1 LLRVVPSFLPSFL
14 HRCSHRPSS
23 NSCAVKTLFVLRNMS
38 KAVRILSYL
47 EAYEQRQQEAQVVW
61 KRAQWNLTK
70 AKQRKGVTAM
80 DALTAVNVREELRP
94 RCVLLVE
101 ENINNKEADLVDEEA
116 EERSPSPASP
126 PCNTHRPHFR
136 LVDPIEQAR
145 LEKERIQKADAAAAA
160 AAVAAKADTSG
171 STKDSSLRNR
181 KVTANAAGK
190 EEASTWTVT
199 NHEDA
204 DNLVDEET
212 KLRAVDPLDLFGFPT
227 RELRQAQ
234 QDARRAVEVY
244 MEAAN
249 LLLALQAELKSA

>member
-1 LLRVVPSFLPSFL
+1 
-14 HRCSHRPSS
+14 
-23 NSCAVKTLFVLRNMS
+23 
-38 KAVRILSYL
+38 
-47 EAYEQRQQEAQVVW
+47 
-61 KRAQWNLTK
+61 
-70 AKQRKGVTAM
+70 
-80 DALTAVNVREELRP
+80 
-94 RCVLLVE
+94 
-101 ENINNKEADLVDEEA
+101 
-116 EERSPSPASP
+116 
-126 PCNTHRPHFR
+126 
-136 LVDPIEQAR
+136 VDPIEQAR

-160 AAVAAKADTSG
+160 AKADTSG

-181 KVTANAAGK
+181 KAAGK

>member
-1 LLRVVPSFLPSFL
+1 
-14 HRCSHRPSS
+14 
-23 NSCAVKTLFVLRNMS
+23 MS

-160 AAVAAKADTSG
+160 AKADTSG

-181 KVTANAAGK
+181 KAAGK